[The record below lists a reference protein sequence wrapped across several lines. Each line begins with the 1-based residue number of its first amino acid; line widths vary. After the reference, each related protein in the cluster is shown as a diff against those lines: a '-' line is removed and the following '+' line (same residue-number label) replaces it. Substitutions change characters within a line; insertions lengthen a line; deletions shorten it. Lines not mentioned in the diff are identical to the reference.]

1 MKELKLNMEGAVT
14 KLSKTEVLYLNAICK
29 KLNGEQLEGF
39 DDLVQEI
46 TEANAKIKAERLKNQ
61 YESTVKYLANLEARL
76 NETE

>member
-14 KLSKTEVLYLNAICK
+14 KLSKTEVLYLNSIVK
-29 KLNGEQLEGF
+29 KLTGEELEGF
-39 DDLVQEI
+39 DDLIKEI
-46 TEANAKIKAERLKNQ
+46 TETQQKIKAERLKMQ